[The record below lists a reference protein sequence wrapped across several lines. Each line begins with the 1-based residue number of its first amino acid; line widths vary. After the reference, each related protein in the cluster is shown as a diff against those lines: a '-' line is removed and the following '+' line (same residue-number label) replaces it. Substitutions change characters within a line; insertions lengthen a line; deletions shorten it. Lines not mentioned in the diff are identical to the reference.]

1 MLFARRDKESLKNK
15 FRNMVWPKMGWWRTL
30 KYYKHRAVRI
40 EDSSYSIA
48 AGLAFGCAISF
59 TPAFGTHI
67 IQSAVFCWAF
77 RANWIAAVL
86 ATTFGNPL
94 TFPFLWSISTFIGVS
109 LFHLFGFGDF
119 LDGFYFP
126 DKIEDIWDLPVKYL
140 APVMVGGY
148 VVGAASYP
156 MFYYPFRAMLKAERK
171 ARKARL
177 KKKVHQVAKEV
188 TGQEE

>member
-1 MLFARRDKESLKNK
+1 MLFQRREPETVKNK
-15 FRNMVWPKMGWWRTL
+15 IRNLLWPKMGWWRTL
-30 KYYKHRAVRI
+30 KYYKFRAVRI
-40 EDSSYSIA
+40 EDSSFSIA

-67 IQSAVFCWAF
+67 LQSALFCWLF

-94 TFPFLWSISTFIGVS
+94 TFPFLWSISGFVGVG

-126 DKIEDIWDLPVKYL
+126 DQIDEIWDLPVKYL
-140 APVMVGGY
+140 IPVMIGGY
-148 VVGAASYP
+148 VVGAISYP
-156 MFYYPFRAMLKAERK
+156 LFYYPFRAMLRAERR

-177 KKKVHQVAKEV
+177 QKKVHKVAIEV